1 MANSRLDR
9 YEGAMLGV
17 AIGDALGAPLEF
29 MSAQSIQRKYGT
41 VREMIGGGWLDVEPG
56 EVTDDTQMTLAVAEG
71 IIESPDSPELAVGRN
86 FLRWYRTNPK
96 DIGGTCRAALA
107 PMNGR
112 DDAEIIDWMRNAE
125 AVDTQMG
132 GMTAGNGALMRTVYP
147 ALYYGDIH
155 TAVNIAES
163 IGKMTH
169 WDTDSRDAVREY
181 VRMVRKATST
191 IDAETMRNWLKTVWG
206 YAHDMKQ
213 IIKKTGSH
221 PEPTGYSLASLVC
234 AVNAVMETD
243 CFEGALVYAVNLG
256 GDADTIGAIAG
267 GLAGAVYGASNIPLR
282 WINALA
288 NKPNRKTVQLFHK
301 SEGAAQEGEANTLA
315 LRLLDLAGLAFWHNR
330 QEASRE

>member
-1 MANSRLDR
+1 MANSKLDR

-29 MSAQSIQRKYGT
+29 MSASSIQRKHGT
-41 VREMIGGGWLDVEPG
+41 VRKMLGGGWLNVEPG

-86 FLRWYRTNPK
+86 FLLWYRTNPK

-147 ALYYGDIH
+147 ALYYGSAH
-155 TAVNIAES
+155 RAANIAGS

-169 WDTDSRDAVREY
+169 WDQDSRDAVRVY
-181 VRMVRKATST
+181 VLALHAIANSDMTEQEARDWLGKRRDLGGCMRPIFEKAVCP
-191 IDAETMRNWLKTVWG
+191 K
-206 YAHDMKQ
+206 
-213 IIKKTGSH
+213 
-221 PEPTGYSLASLVC
+221 PTGYSLDSLVC
-234 AVNAVMETD
+234 AVSSILETD
-243 CFEGALVYAVNLG
+243 SFEEALVCAVNLG

-267 GLAGAVYGASNIPLR
+267 GLAGAVYGASEIPLR

-288 NKPNRKTVQLFHK
+288 NQPNRKTVQLFHK
-301 SEGAAQEGEANTLA
+301 NEGAAQEGEANTLA
-315 LRLLDLAGLAFWHNR
+315 LRLLDLAHIAHA
-330 QEASRE
+330 QRESDPA

>member
-1 MANSRLDR
+1 
-9 YEGAMLGV
+9 MLGV

-29 MSAQSIQRKYGT
+29 MSAQSIQRKHGT
-41 VREMIGGGWLDVEPG
+41 VREMIGGGWLNVEPG

-86 FLRWYRTNPK
+86 FLRWYGTNPK

-147 ALYYGDIH
+147 AIYYGGGIK
-155 TAVNIAES
+155 AMRVAES

-169 WDTDSRDAVREY
+169 WDTDSRDAVQEY
-181 VRMVRKATST
+181 VRLVHT
-191 IDAETMRNWLKTVWG
+191 IANSDMTAERAREWLHIYCEISEW
-206 YAHDMKQ
+206 MKEFYS
-213 IIKKTGSH
+213 KTGYH

-234 AVNAVMETD
+234 AVNAVLETNS
-243 CFEGALVYAVNLG
+243 FEDALVYAANLG

-267 GLAGAVYGASNIPLR
+267 GLAGAVYGASEIPLR
-282 WINALA
+282 WVNALA
-288 NKPNRKTVQLFHK
+288 NQPNRKTVQLFHK

-315 LRLLDLAGLAFWHNR
+315 LRLLDLAHQAHA
-330 QEASRE
+330 QREKDPA